1 MEFRILGPLEVRQ
14 GERVLALGGAK
25 QRALLAILVVHAN
38 RVVSTDRLIDLLWGD
53 DAPSTAGNT
62 LQVYVSQLRKALE
75 PTRTRRSPA
84 QVLVR
89 RAPGYVLEVAEDD
102 IDAYRFERLVES
114 GRAALAA
121 SDHDTAATVLRRALD
136 LWRGPALAD
145 FGYEPFA
152 QSEITRLEEL
162 RMAAL
167 EDRIA
172 ADLALGRHA
181 SFVGELDALVAQY
194 PLREGLRGHLML
206 ALYRSGRQA
215 EALQV
220 YQDTRRALDEELG
233 IDPSSALQQLE
244 KGILLQDAS
253 LDSPAQGDVAGGTA
267 LEPEGKADS
276 DSGGPERVEPLI
288 VRKTVTVLSCE
299 MFVHAADGAELDPET
314 VQRVAARLGE
324 AARAT
329 LERHGGTPAQSF
341 EDHIVGAFGVPVLH
355 EDDALRATTA
365 ALEMQSSLVAAAGE
379 HGRAGV
385 AVDIG
390 IGINTGDV
398 IVDSTAPAGAIPTG
412 EAVNRAVRLGRA
424 APPGEILLS
433 AKTHHLTEDAV
444 EVEEV
449 EPGRLAGVNWLP
461 IFRALAAQPGAAGR
475 ARKFDAPM
483 VGRDFERAQMMHAY
497 ERAARGQSCHLFTVL
512 GPAGVGKSRL
522 VSEVL
527 TSLEGQAVVLTGRCL
542 PYGEG
547 VTLAPV
553 SEMIGQAAA
562 IESRSSV
569 QERIAQIHG
578 LVGSGRDGERIAERL
593 GELCGLAEGLGT
605 MEETFWAVRK
615 LIESLSRRSPVVAV
629 FDDVHWAEP
638 VLLDLVEHIAD
649 WLRDSPVFLVAIARP
664 EFLEVR
670 PSWAGGK
677 LNASSTLLE
686 PLGEEECRLIVCN
699 LLGDEDAGQ
708 SITARIVSA
717 AEGNPLYVEEMTRM
731 LVDEGHLRL
740 SDGHWTAVTDLSA
753 LSVPP
758 TIHALIAARLDRL
771 ASEERQ
777 VIEHAAVI
785 GRVFSRRA
793 LSELCSEPVA
803 GRLGNHLETLMRKEL
818 IRPDRSDPD
827 EEEAYRFRHMLIRD
841 AAYAEVAKSRRSAL
855 HERIAAFLDVE
866 EGGAVREETRGY
878 HLERA
883 YEYRMELDPNDP
895 ANEDLGRRAARLLAS
910 AGNRAWARG
919 DHAAAVHLFERA
931 TRLLPENDPAR
942 LEAALDLS
950 GCLME
955 LGDLAASEAAVA
967 AVSDRAVALGDRRLA
982 ARAAVQLWELR
993 SSSENLQGWKEEAA
1007 RDADGAVAVF
1017 EPLDDELGLAKAFFL
1032 RAMIHQVDYEFGRA
1046 DIALERALEHA
1057 RRSGREQEEAKI
1069 FYAYAMSAL
1078 WGPTHVDDAIRR
1090 HEDFMRRFCDNRLV
1104 EANCLRGLAA
1114 LEAMKGRFATARDL
1128 LGKSKEILNDLG
1140 ATLVASTSLVPGLV
1154 ELLSGDAR
1162 EAERRF
1168 RSSYAA
1174 LKRAGERNAR
1184 ATAAAY
1190 VARALYAQNRLEE
1203 AERFTLISE
1212 ELAPADDHA
1221 ARVEWSTTRAKVLA
1235 LDGRHEEAEGLAL
1248 RAAALAGLMDDV
1260 ETQAQAL
1267 RDRAEVL
1274 RLAGRSAEA
1283 EDLVRSAIDL
1293 HEHKGNVVSAANARA
1308 FLDELRVAS
1317 AS

>member
-1 MEFRILGPLEVRQ
+1 MEFRILGPLEVTQ
-14 GERVLALGGAK
+14 GNRALALGGAK
-25 QRALLAILVVHAN
+25 QRALLAILVIHAS

-53 DAPSTAGNT
+53 DAPPTAGNT

-75 PTRTRRSPA
+75 PTRTRRGPA

-89 RAPGYVLEVAEDD
+89 RAPGYVLEVDEDA
-102 IDAYRFERLVES
+102 IDACRFERLVEI
-114 GRAALAA
+114 GRDALAA
-121 SDHDTAATVLRRALD
+121 SDHERAAEVLRTALA

-145 FGYEPFA
+145 FSYEPFA

-220 YQDTRRALDEELG
+220 YQDTRRALEGELG

-253 LDSPAQGDVAGGTA
+253 LAAPARAEFRRPAV
-267 LEPEGKADS
+267 PEGESEPDPGPAAHK
-276 DSGGPERVEPLI
+276 GGEPLM
-288 VRKTVTVLSCE
+288 VRKIVTVLSCE
-299 MFVHAADGAELDPET
+299 MFVHSPDGTELDPET
-314 VQRVAARLGE
+314 VQRVSARLGK
-324 AARAT
+324 AARAI

-341 EDHIVGAFGVPVLH
+341 ADHIVGAFGVPFLH
-355 EDDALRATTA
+355 EDDALRATTS
-365 ALEMQSSLVAAAGE
+365 ALEMQQSLAASAAE
-379 HGRAGV
+379 HGRATV
-385 AVDIG
+385 ALEIG
-390 IGINTGDV
+390 IGINTGEV
-398 IVDSTAPAGAIPTG
+398 VVDSTAPAGALPTG
-412 EAVNRAVRLGRA
+412 EAINRAVRLGRA
-424 APPGEILLS
+424 AGPGEILLS
-433 AKTHHLTEDAV
+433 ATTHHLTADAV

-449 EPGRLAGVNWLP
+449 APARAPGVNGLP
-461 IFRALAAQPGAAGR
+461 VFRVVAARPGVAGR
-475 ARKFDAPM
+475 ARQLGAPM

-522 VSEVL
+522 VSEV
-527 TSLEGQAVVLTGRCL
+527 TAALEGQALVLMGRCL

-553 SEMIGQAAA
+553 SEMIGQATA
-562 IESRSSV
+562 IEGRSSV
-569 QERIAQIHG
+569 EESVAQIRG
-578 LVGSGRDGERIAERL
+578 LVGSGKDAERIAERL

-605 MEETFWAVRK
+605 VEETFWAVRK
-615 LIESLSRRSPVVAV
+615 LFESMSRRRPVVAV

-638 VLLDLVEHIAD
+638 MLLDLIEHIAD

-677 LNASSTLLE
+677 LNASSTLLD
-686 PLGEEECRLIVCN
+686 PLSEEECRLIVCN
-699 LLGDEDAGQ
+699 LLGEKDAGR
-708 SITARIVSA
+708 SITARIVEA

-740 SDGHWTAVTDLSA
+740 TDGHWTAATDLS
-753 LSVPP
+753 SITVPP

-771 ASEERQ
+771 GSEERQ
-777 VIEHAAVI
+777 VIEHAAVV

-793 LSELCSEPVA
+793 LAELCSEPVA
-803 GRLGNHLETLMRKEL
+803 GRLGTHLETLMRKEL
-818 IRPDRSDPD
+818 IRPDRSDAD
-827 EEEAYRFRHMLIRD
+827 EDEAYRFRHMLIRD
-841 AAYAEVAKSRRSAL
+841 AAYAEVAKSRRSEL
-855 HERIAAFLDVE
+855 HERIAAFLDVD
-866 EGGAVREETRGY
+866 EGAAAREETRGY

-883 YEYRMELDPNDP
+883 FEYRMELDPNDP
-895 ANEDLGRRAARLLAS
+895 ANEDVGRRAARLLTS
-910 AGNRAWARG
+910 AGHRAWARG
-919 DHAAAVHLFERA
+919 DLEAAAHLFERA
-931 TRLLPENDPAR
+931 TRLLPDDGPAR
-942 LEAALDLS
+942 LETALDLS
-950 GCLME
+950 GCLIE
-955 LGDLAASEAAVA
+955 VGDLAGSETAVA
-967 AVSDRAVALGDRRLA
+967 AVSDRAAALGDRRLA

-1007 RDADGAVAVF
+1007 RDADEAVAVF
-1017 EPLDDELGLAKAFFL
+1017 EPSNDELGLAKAFFL

-1046 DIALERALEHA
+1046 DVALERALEHA
-1057 RRSGREQEEAKI
+1057 RRSGREQEEARI
-1069 FYAYAMSAL
+1069 FYAYTMSAL

-1090 HEDFMRRFCDNRLV
+1090 HHDFMLRFSDNRLV

-1114 LEAMKGRFATARDL
+1114 LEAMKGRFTTAREL
-1128 LGKSKEILNDLG
+1128 LSKSKEILNDLG
-1140 ATLVASTSLVPGLV
+1140 ATLVASTSLVPGIV
-1154 ELLSGDAR
+1154 ELLAGDAR

-1190 VARALYAQNRLEE
+1190 VARALYAQGRVEE

-1235 LDGRHEEAEGLAL
+1235 VGGRYEEAERLAV
-1248 RAAALAGLMDDV
+1248 RAAALAGLMDDI
-1260 ETQAQAL
+1260 ETHAQAL

-1283 EDLVRSAIDL
+1283 ENLVRSAIDL
-1293 HEHKGNVVSAANARA
+1293 HEHKGNVVSAAQARA
-1308 FLDELRVAS
+1308 FLEELRVA